1 MSENITRLE
10 LGGRKFILVG
20 TAHVSRESVE
30 EVGRIITEEK
40 PERVCVEIDD
50 SRYTSMTKSQDWSSL
65 NIYEVIK
72 QKKGFLLLGNLVL
85 ASFQRRIG
93 MDLGVKPGEEMMK
106 AVETAQNLGIP
117 VSFSDREIQITL
129 RRAWAKT
136 GLWGKS
142 KLLSAMV
149 SSVFTTEKLSLQE
162 IEELKKKS
170 ELEGMMDELAE
181 YLPSVKEVLIDERD
195 TCLAANI
202 FKSTENRVLAVV
214 GAGHVPGIIRRLTE
228 MNEDG
233 AAIDTAKI
241 ETVPGRGFLGKAL
254 GWLIPAA
261 IAALIGWGFFSA
273 GKDHGIEMLWIW
285 IAANGGLAA
294 LGSLAALA
302 HPLTILA
309 SVAAAPIATLN
320 PAIGVGMLTGLLE
333 AYLRKPKVEDFENL
347 HNDIASIK
355 GFFRNRFTHVL
366 LVFLFSSLGG
376 MAGNFIALPYLT
388 VMAGN

>member
-1 MSENITRLE
+1 MSETITRLA
-10 LGGRKFILVG
+10 LGDREFILLG

-30 EVGRIITEEK
+30 EVERIITDER
-40 PERVCVEIDD
+40 PGRVCVEIDA
-50 SRYTSMTKSQDWSSL
+50 SRYNAMTEGRNWSSL
-65 NIYEVIK
+65 NIYQVIR

-85 ASFQRRIG
+85 SSFQRRLGI
-93 MDLGVKPGEEMMK
+93 DLGVKPGEEMLK
-106 AVETAQNLGIP
+106 AIKTAEALHIP
-117 VSFSDREIQITL
+117 FSFSDREIQITL

-142 KLLSAMV
+142 KLLAAMI
-149 SSVFTTEKLSLQE
+149 SSVISTEKLAPEE

-170 ELEGMMDELAE
+170 ELEGMMEELAA

-195 TCLAANI
+195 SYLAAHI
-202 FKSTENRVLAVV
+202 YACGEKRVLAVV
-214 GAGHVPGIIRRLTE
+214 GAGHVPGIIRRLTQMYE
-228 MNEDG
+228 SG
-233 AAIDTAKI
+233 KTIDTGEIEKI
-241 ETVPGRGFLGKAL
+241 PQSGAL
-254 GWLIPAA
+254 SKVLSWLIPAA
-261 IAALIGWGFFSA
+261 IVALIAWGFFSA
-273 GKDHGIEMLWIW
+273 GRSQGIEMLWIW
-285 IAANGGLAA
+285 LAANGGLAA

-309 SVAAAPIATLN
+309 SLVAAPIATLN

-333 AYLRKPKVEDFENL
+333 AYLRKPRVEDFEKL

-366 LVFLFSSLGG
+366 LVFFFSSLGG

-388 VMAGN
+388 VLAGK

>member
-10 LGGRKFILVG
+10 LGGREFILLG

-30 EVGRIITEEK
+30 EVERIITEEK
-40 PERVCVEIDD
+40 PERVCVEIDN

-65 NIYEVIK
+65 NIYDVMK

-85 ASFQRRIG
+85 ASFQRRLGI
-93 MDLGVKPGEEMMK
+93 DLGVKPGEEMMK
-106 AVETAQNLGIP
+106 AVETARNLGIP
-117 VSFSDREIQITL
+117 FSFSDREIQTTL

-142 KLLSAMV
+142 KLLSALL
-149 SSVFTTEKLSLQE
+149 SSVFTTEKLSPQE
-162 IEELKKKS
+162 IEDLKKKS

-195 TCLAANI
+195 AFLAANI
-202 FKSTENRVLAVV
+202 FKSEEKRVLAVV

-228 MNEDG
+228 MHEKG
-233 AAIDTAKI
+233 AALDTAEI
-241 ETVPGRGFLGKAL
+241 ETVPRRGFVSKAL
-254 GWLIPAA
+254 GALVPLA
-261 IAALIGWGFFSA
+261 IVALIVWGFFSV

-285 IAANGGLAA
+285 LAANGGLAA
-294 LGSLAALA
+294 LGSLIALA

-333 AYLRKPKVEDFENL
+333 AYLRKPRVRDFENL
-347 HNDIASIK
+347 HNDIASLK

-388 VMAGN
+388 VMAGK

>member
-1 MSENITRLE
+1 MNENITRLA
-10 LGGRKFILVG
+10 LGGREFILLG

-40 PERVCVEIDD
+40 PERVCVEIDN
-50 SRYTSMTKSQDWSSL
+50 SRYASMTKSQDWSSL
-65 NIYEVIK
+65 NIYQVIK
-72 QKKGFLLLGNLVL
+72 QKKSFLLLGNLVL
-85 ASFQRRIG
+85 ASFQRRLGI
-93 MDLGVKPGEEMMK
+93 DLGVKPGEEMMK
-106 AVETAQNLGIP
+106 AVETARDMGIP
-117 VSFSDREIQITL
+117 VSFSDREIQTTL

-142 KLLSAMV
+142 KLLSAML
-149 SSVFTTEKLSLQE
+149 SSVFTTEKLSPRE

-195 TCLAANI
+195 SFLAANI
-202 FKSTENRVLAVV
+202 FKSGEKRILAVV

-228 MNEDG
+228 MHENG
-233 AAIDTAKI
+233 RPIDTAEI
-241 ETVPGRGFLGKAL
+241 ETVPRRGFLAKAL
-254 GWLIPAA
+254 GWLVPAA
-261 IAALIGWGFFSA
+261 IAALIVWGFFSA
-273 GKDHGIEMLWIW
+273 GKGRGIEMLWIW
-285 IAANGGLAA
+285 VAANGGLAA
-294 LGSLAALA
+294 LGSLIALA

-309 SVAAAPIATLN
+309 SVVAAPIATLN

-333 AYLRKPKVEDFENL
+333 AYLRKPRVRDFENL
-347 HNDIASIK
+347 HSDIASIK

-376 MAGNFIALPYLT
+376 MAGNVIALPYLT
-388 VMAGN
+388 VIAGK